1 MAASGRRYQVQ
12 HVLGKGGFGTVY
24 LAEMVSSGGFS
35 KPVALKVLNEEMG
48 GMAEVAQ
55 RLRDEARLLGR
66 LAADEQRHAAL
77 AWKTLKWLLSVHPE
91 LRQAAIEEFARPVA
105 VGAEGAYGILDG
117 AQQLEV
123 AERTMRQV
131 VLPCAARLLSSA
143 QQAHAG
149 V

>member
-1 MAASGRRYQVQ
+1 VNETLAAAVA
-12 HVLGKGGFGTVY
+12 
-24 LAEMVSSGGFS
+24 AEA
-35 KPVALKVLNEEMG
+35 ALRATG
-48 GMAEVAQ
+48 
-55 RLRDEARLLGR
+55 DDARLLGR